1 LTGWA
6 DWAMEPSLSVD
17 SLSYPDKQSL
27 NKISNPE
34 IPAQTYNYWLLSIA
48 VILAGLVL
56 MAWGILSKKGNRT

>member
-1 LTGWA
+1 
-6 DWAMEPSLSVD
+6 
-17 SLSYPDKQSL
+17 LSYPDKQSL

-56 MAWGILSKKGNRT
+56 MAWGILSKKGKRT